1 MPRGEYDRE
10 ERKARTRQ
18 KLLEA
23 AAKVYAR
30 QGFEGATLDEV
41 AAEAGYS
48 KGAVYGHF
56 GSKENLLMALMREH
70 LAAEIAE
77 QVSLFDRGKRT
88 WDRPLTGSERWM
100 EHLEEN
106 PDRFRLFVEVWS
118 LAQRDERLRDQM
130 ANGLAAMRAT
140 MAGFAAASAA
150 DAGFDPEPETS
161 TRFGEVVIA
170 LSLGLPLIKLI
181 DPDAEPG
188 PLLGVT
194 ISLLIR
200 ALETSEDAREMF
212 ADPEAAVA
220 KLRDSPRAAE

>member
-10 ERKARTRQ
+10 ERKARTRR

-30 QGFEGATLDEV
+30 GGFEGATLDDV

-77 QVSLFDRGKRT
+77 QVSLFDRGTRT
-88 WDRPLTGSERWM
+88 WDRPLRGSEAWM

-106 PDRFRLFVEVWS
+106 PDHFRLFIEVWG
-118 LAQRDERLRDQM
+118 LAQRDERLRDQLATGM
-130 ANGLAAMRAT
+130 AAMRAT

-150 DAGFDPEPETS
+150 DAGFEPKPESNE
-161 TRFGEVVIA
+161 RFGEIVIA

-194 ISLLIR
+194 LSLLIR
-200 ALETSEDAREMF
+200 ALETSEEARAMF
-212 ADPEAAVA
+212 ADPEAAA
-220 KLRDSPRAAE
+220 AELRESPRGEE